1 MKPFVIPRN
10 RFLNDHA
17 QSLTL
22 VHALAIADNI
32 YREYGSYTSNRQRMM
47 EFVGN
52 GFYSTVDPHIGCIPD
67 LKKYEDML
75 DWFKFNLA
83 MKAIEKDLTG
93 FEKAMKDLIH
103 KYYDENPTK
112 SVQYNDFGIIASIPK
127 VYKEAKEREYFDD
140 IMDTIRSS
148 SEYISREKHRDN
160 YKIKLISKRYVR
172 DRGFWVINALYDE
185 KHLVTYFDSKD
196 DIQKIKVGDYF
207 KIRATVKRQ
216 QFSQFNQCKET
227 QFTRVVYS

>member
-1 MKPFVIPRN
+1 M
-10 RFLNDHA
+10 
-17 QSLTL
+17 TL
-22 VHALAIADNI
+22 VYALALADNI
-32 YREYGSYTSNRQRMM
+32 YGEFGSCQNIRQRII
-47 EFVGN
+47 EFIGN
-52 GFYSTVDPHIGCIPD
+52 GFYSAVDPSIGCIPD

-75 DWFKFNLA
+75 DWFKFNLV

-103 KYYDENPTK
+103 KYYDENPAK
-112 SVQYNDFGIIASIPK
+112 AVQYNDFGIIASIPK

-140 IMDTIRSS
+140 IMDTVRSG

-160 YKIKLISKRYVR
+160 YKIRLISKRYIR
-172 DRGFWVINALYDE
+172 DRCFWVINALYDE

-196 DIQKIKVGDYF
+196 DIEKIKVGDYF

-227 QFTRVVYS
+227 QFTRVAYG